1 MMMKMMMMCAVAA
14 VSNAGSKSTYA
25 GITPTH
31 VPTVYVNS
39 DEQDLLSHINTVPGF
54 YFSLTFICAEYILK
68 IRTDVSPPIDAKI
81 SQISLAE
88 AEL

>member
-1 MMMKMMMMCAVAA
+1 MLVMLTKHLCSNLGIPMMMKMMMMCAVAA

-54 YFSLTFICAEYILK
+54 YFSLTFICAEYI
-68 IRTDVSPPIDAKI
+68 S
-81 SQISLAE
+81 
-88 AEL
+88 